1 MTEKGRIKLIAIDL
15 DNTLLASDSKLSET
29 NKSALE
35 KANEHGVEI
44 VINTGRGLNGIYD
57 DVRSVKG
64 LRYGI
69 TSNGACV
76 YDVLT
81 EELLLKYCLS
91 SQSAEKLRKLGHE
104 FNITYEI
111 FVGGRGYVS
120 RDYYENPVSFGQ
132 PQRLEEYI
140 KKTRIPVDDI
150 DTFMNGH
157 IDEIENFALV
167 APNKEVHDELV
178 RKVTEICDDI
188 FVTAPERQWVEVMDR
203 QCGKG
208 KGMLHLCEYLNISLE
223 ETVAIGDSD
232 NDMEMFE
239 YAGIS
244 VCMENGSPNCKEAA
258 DIITKTNLE
267 DGVAYA
273 ILNLL
278 GLS

>member
-1 MTEKGRIKLIAIDL
+1 MKKIRLIAIDL
-15 DNTLLASDSKLSET
+15 DNTLLASDSKLSEA
-29 NKSALE
+29 NKLALE
-35 KANEHGVEI
+35 KATAAGIEV

-64 LRYGI
+64 LRFGI

-76 YDVLT
+76 YNVQT

-91 SQSAEKLRKLGHE
+91 AGSACKLRELGQV
-104 FNITYEI
+104 FGITYEI

-120 RDYYENPVSFGQ
+120 KEYYEDPVSFGQ
-132 PQRLEEYI
+132 PERLVKYI
-140 KKTRIPVDDI
+140 KHTRIPVENI
-150 DTFMNGH
+150 DTF
-157 IDEIENFALV
+157 IDEHLEEIENFVLV
-167 APNKEVHDELV
+167 APSKEVHDELLI
-178 RKVTEICDDI
+178 KAGEICDDV
-188 FVTAPERQWVEVMDR
+188 FVTAPETQWVEVMDR

-208 KGMLHLCEYLNISLE
+208 KGMLHLCEYLNIPME
-223 ETVAIGDSD
+223 ETVAMGDSD

-244 VCMENGSPNCKEAA
+244 VCVENGSQNCKDAA
-258 DIITKTNLE
+258 DIVTKTNLE

-278 GLS
+278 GLDLQ

>member
-1 MTEKGRIKLIAIDL
+1 MSRIRLIAIDL
-15 DNTLLASDSKLSET
+15 DNTLLASDSKLSEA
-29 NKSALE
+29 NKFALE
-35 KANEHGVEI
+35 KANEQGIEI

-76 YDVLT
+76 YNVQT

-91 SQSAEKLRKLGHE
+91 MESAQKLRELGHE
-104 FNITYEI
+104 FGITYEI

-120 RDYYENPVSFGQ
+120 REYYENPVSFGQ
-132 PQRLEEYI
+132 PERLEKYI
-140 KKTRIPVDDI
+140 KNTRIPVDDI
-150 DTFMNGH
+150 DEFISEH

-167 APNKEVHDELV
+167 APNKAMHDELEK
-178 RKVTEICDDI
+178 KVPLVCDDV
-188 FVTAPERQWVEVMDR
+188 FVTAPEVQWVEVMDR

-208 KGMLHLCEYLNISLE
+208 KGMLHLCEHLNILPE

-244 VCMENGSPNCKEAA
+244 VCMENGSLNCREAA
-258 DIITKTNLE
+258 DIVTKTNLE

-278 GLS
+278 GLQF